1 MNQKQKGS
9 SLLELMVVVLI
20 VSILATMTIPLIR
33 YQMATRE
40 LETLGRRFIAH
51 AHFARSQAL
60 RLGKTI
66 YIAPVVQNDWNLG
79 WRVKSIC
86 DKKPCN
92 ERVWLMQESIA
103 PVFIKQGGKQFSG
116 PNSHQRGILF
126 NAAGAA
132 KTAQGGFVAN
142 RLILGHQKN
151 EALERHLILGSG
163 GRWRMCTPQV
173 DAKAC
178 R

>member
-1 MNQKQKGS
+1 MHKQQVGS

-20 VSILATMTIPLIR
+20 VAILAAMTMPVIR
-33 YQMATRE
+33 YQMAARE
-40 LETLGRRFIAH
+40 LEAIGRRFIAH

-60 RLGKTI
+60 RLGQTI
-66 YIAPVVQNDWNLG
+66 YIAPLAQNDWSKG
-79 WRVKSIC
+79 WAVKALC
-86 DKKPCN
+86 DQKPCT
-92 ERVWLMQESIA
+92 EKVWLLQESIT

-116 PNSHQRGILF
+116 PNSSRRGILF

-132 KTAQGGFVAN
+132 KTVQGGFVAN

-151 EALERHLILGSG
+151 EALERHLILSSG
-163 GRWRMCTPQV
+163 GRWRMCNPQIN
-173 DAKAC
+173 AKAC